1 MADAIK
7 KNTSAN
13 MEELL
18 FYGDVMS
25 DYQKLLQE
33 YKKLKEE
40 RDKYKFR
47 VEQLESCLIGILDF
61 NYMVKDRVLRLI
73 NQIGDKK

>member
-1 MADAIK
+1 
-7 KNTSAN
+7 

-18 FYGDVMS
+18 FYGDIMS

-40 RDKYKFR
+40 RDKYKLR
-47 VEQLESCLIGILDF
+47 VEQLESCLINILDF
-61 NYMVKDRVLRLI
+61 NCMVKDRVLRLI